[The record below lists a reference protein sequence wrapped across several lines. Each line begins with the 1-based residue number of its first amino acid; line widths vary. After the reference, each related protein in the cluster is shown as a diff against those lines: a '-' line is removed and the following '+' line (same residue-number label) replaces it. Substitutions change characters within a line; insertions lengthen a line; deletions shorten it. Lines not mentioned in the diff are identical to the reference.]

1 MNAPIS
7 RRELDCPY
15 SARGCENA
23 SLHNRKKLSPR
34 PGLCCL
40 AKRTSFAAGG
50 LGGSG
55 VWAVQVKLHA
65 ASAKITRQ
73 SNLMSAS
80 IVDRMPTIEARLIDS
95 RRPMYRNPSMDRKEY
110 KSRAIPPRCPAH
122 SAGSFGARVARIR
135 DYQRLSGKPTVNTV
149 WVQVRRTTI

>member
-50 LGGSG
+50 LGGSRI
-55 VWAVQVKLHA
+55 WAVKIKLHA

-73 SNLMSAS
+73 TNLVSVY
-80 IVDRMPTIEARLIDS
+80 IVDRIPTIEAKLLNS
-95 RRPMYRNPSMDRKEY
+95 RRPIFRNPSIY
-110 KSRAIPPRCPAH
+110 P
-122 SAGSFGARVARIR
+122 
-135 DYQRLSGKPTVNTV
+135 
-149 WVQVRRTTI
+149 

>member
-1 MNAPIS
+1 VRGIFSNYSDSLLNRHSSDERPDLPGGNWTA
-7 RRELDCPY
+7 LY

-40 AKRTSFAAGG
+40 AKRTSSVAGG

-110 KSRAIPPRCPAH
+110 KSRAIPPVVLHILLALSERALH
-122 SAGSFGARVARIR
+122 GYGIIR
-135 DYQRLSGKPTVNTV
+135 G
-149 WVQVRRTTI
+149 